1 MLNSDNAKTFKSA
14 CKDICKITRAEEVW
28 AYLVNRRI
36 TWSFIVEKAP
46 WWGGYW
52 ERLVRSVKRPLK
64 KILRRYTLNFEQ
76 LRTILVE
83 IEGVIN
89 ARPIT
94 YVYDD
99 QESISY
105 ALTPSD
111 LIYGR
116 RITANPN
123 SNHHEILSTYQT
135 LTKRGRHQK
144 LLLQSLT
151 KRWRT
156 EYLTELR
163 EHSIQ
168 RQQRER
174 SVTNISKGDIVILKN
189 DSTNRAFWKLGKV
202 EELLTGRDGKIRA
215 AIVKVAGSKTR
226 PTLLRRTIQQL
237 IPIEVNSKPV
247 ET

>member
-1 MLNSDNAKTFKSA
+1 
-14 CKDICKITRAEEVW
+14 
-28 AYLVNRRI
+28 
-36 TWSFIVEKAP
+36 
-46 WWGGYW
+46 
-52 ERLVRSVKRPLK
+52 
-64 KILRRYTLNFEQ
+64 LNFEQ

-111 LIYGR
+111 LIYRR
-116 RITANPN
+116 RITAIPN

-135 LTKRGRHQK
+135 LTKCGRHQK

-174 SVTNISKGDIVILKN
+174 SKGDIVILKN
-189 DSTNRAFWKLGKV
+189 ESTNRAFWKLGKV
-202 EELLTGRDGKIRA
+202 EGLITGRDGKVRA
-215 AIVKVAGSKTR
+215 VIVKVTGSKNR

-237 IPIEVNSKPV
+237 ILIEVNSKPV
-247 ET
+247 EA

>member
-1 MLNSDNAKTFKSA
+1 
-14 CKDICKITRAEEVW
+14 
-28 AYLVNRRI
+28 
-36 TWSFIVEKAP
+36 
-46 WWGGYW
+46 
-52 ERLVRSVKRPLK
+52 
-64 KILRRYTLNFEQ
+64 
-76 LRTILVE
+76 
-83 IEGVIN
+83 
-89 ARPIT
+89 
-94 YVYDD
+94 
-99 QESISY
+99 
-105 ALTPSD
+105 LTPSD

-202 EELLTGRDGKIRA
+202 EELLTGRDGKVRA